1 MCARVARNWL
11 QLNKPLASW
20 KRVPLCGG
28 RSRAKPGRCSII
40 HSTPFV
46 KVLTRQSFNSH
57 PFVYLRPPQP
67 LHAVNTIDQAE
78 VIMTCLGVSWE
89 DFLLPIDSGH
99 SVLCCSESIRTYSE
113 LLFWFGQRVL
123 PFGTLPNQNLSIRHK
138 YNRGKT
144 ASCLLNVALLLY
156 FLGRVCSAMW
166 HVILYWTTILSSF
179 TSECSSSV

>member
-1 MCARVARNWL
+1 MCARVARNWP

-40 HSTPFV
+40 HSSFAIDGRSICQSSIVQLPSICLLTPSLV
-46 KVLTRQSFNSH
+46 
-57 PFVYLRPPQP
+57 
-67 LHAVNTIDQAE
+67 VNTTEQAE
-78 VIMTCLGVSWE
+78 VIMTCPGRFSS
-89 DFLLPIDSGH
+89 LPSTL
-99 SVLCCSESIRTYSE
+99 STQFFVVLSLSRHIITLVRSESASFVT
-113 LLFWFGQRVL
+113 F
-123 PFGTLPNQNLSIRHK
+123 PNQNLSIRHK

-144 ASCLLNVALLLY
+144 TSCLLYVALLLCS
-156 FLGRVCSAMW
+156 LGRVCSAMW